1 MTARLRMT
9 RAERSEQTRAELVE
23 AARTVFLRRGFHGA
37 SLDEISAEAGY
48 TTGAVYSRFGGKDEL
63 FLAVVDD
70 HLERR
75 TRLYADAAE
84 DAGDFESAH
93 REIMRAAIAVGREEP
108 RWTPLLMEFW
118 THAARDDEL
127 RAAVAE
133 RNQRNLDASAQLQ
146 EAVADRH
153 GTTLLRSPQE
163 MQRAVTAMARG
174 LSLERQIVPDAG
186 LEALFEDC
194 VIALLR
200 AFTEPRS
207 TE

>member
-9 RAERSEQTRAELVE
+9 RAERSEQTRAELVA

-48 TTGAVYSRFGGKDEL
+48 TTGAVYSRFAGKDEL
-63 FLAVVDD
+63 FLAVVDY

-75 TRLYADAAE
+75 TRLYTDAALGAE
-84 DAGDFESAH
+84 DFEAAH
-93 REIMRAAIAVGREEP
+93 REIIRAAIAAGREEP
-108 RWTPLLMEFW
+108 GWTPLLMEFW
-118 THAARDDEL
+118 THAARREDL

-133 RNQRNLDASAQLQ
+133 RNERNLDASAELQ
-146 EAVADRH
+146 ETVADRYRMR
-153 GTTLLRSPQE
+153 LLRSPRE

-174 LSLERQIVPDAG
+174 LSLERQIVRDAA

-207 TE
+207 TP